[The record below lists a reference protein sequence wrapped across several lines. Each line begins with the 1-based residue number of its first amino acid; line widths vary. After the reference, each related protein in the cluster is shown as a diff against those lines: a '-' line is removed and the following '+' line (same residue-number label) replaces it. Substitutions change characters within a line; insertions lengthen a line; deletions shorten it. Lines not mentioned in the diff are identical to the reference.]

1 MQTLSFS
8 ENLEQDIQTVWE
20 IISDLSRTD
29 WVPGV
34 NEIALNDDTREFFM
48 EGMGK
53 IKEKIL
59 LCDHENKVLKY
70 SAIES
75 PVELNHHLAC
85 IELSE
90 NEVGCE
96 FKWTT
101 EIDPG
106 MYSSGIEQSMITS
119 LKQLKKILNNQ
130 LP

>member
-1 MQTLSFS
+1 MKTLNLT
-8 ENLEQDIQTVWE
+8 ENLSHKASVVWE
-20 IISDLSRTD
+20 VISDISRTD

-34 NEIALNDDTREFFM
+34 DKISLNEDTREFFM

-53 IKEKIL
+53 IKEKIV
-59 LCDHENKVLKY
+59 LCDHENKILKY

-75 PVELNHHLAC
+75 PVELNHHLAY
-85 IELSE
+85 IEISE
-90 NEVGCE
+90 NEMGCD

-101 EIDPG
+101 EIDPEI
-106 MYSSGIEQSMITS
+106 YSSGIEQGMISS

>member
-1 MQTLSFS
+1 MKTLSLTEHLS
-8 ENLEQDIQTVWE
+8 HKASVVWE
-20 IISDLSRTD
+20 VISDISRTD

-34 NEIALNDDTREFFM
+34 DKISLNEDTREFFM

-53 IKEKIL
+53 IKEKIV
-59 LCDHENKVLKY
+59 LCDHENKILKY

-85 IELSE
+85 IEISE
-90 NEVGCE
+90 NGRGCD

-101 EIDPG
+101 EIDPEI
-106 MYSSGIEQSMITS
+106 YSSGIEQGMISS

>member
-1 MQTLSFS
+1 MKTLSLT
-8 ENLEQDIQTVWE
+8 ENLNFKASEVWE
-20 IISDLSRTD
+20 VISDISRTD

-34 NEIALNDDTREFFM
+34 DKISLSEDTREFFM

-53 IKEKIL
+53 IKEKIV

-85 IELSE
+85 IEISE
-90 NEVGCE
+90 NEMGCE

-101 EIDPG
+101 EIEPG

>member
-1 MQTLSFS
+1 MKTLKLT
-8 ENLEQDIQTVWE
+8 ENLSHKASVVWE
-20 IISDLSRTD
+20 VISDISRTD

-34 NEIALNDDTREFFM
+34 DKISLNEDTREFFM

-53 IKEKIL
+53 IKEKIV

-85 IELSE
+85 IEISK
-90 NEVGCE
+90 NEKGCD

-101 EIDPG
+101 EIDPEI
-106 MYSSGIEQSMITS
+106 YSSGIEQGMVSS
-119 LKQLKKILNNQ
+119 LNQLKKILNNQ

>member
-1 MQTLSFS
+1 MKTLSLS
-8 ENLEQDIQTVWE
+8 ENLSHKALVVWE
-20 IISDLSRTD
+20 VISDISRTD

-34 NEIALNDDTREFFM
+34 DKILLNEDTREFFM

-53 IKEKIL
+53 IKEKIV
-59 LCDHENKVLKY
+59 LCDHENMVLKY

-85 IELSE
+85 IEISE
-90 NEVGCE
+90 NKIGCD

-101 EIDPG
+101 EIDPEI
-106 MYSSGIEQSMITS
+106 YSSGIEQGMISS
-119 LKQLKKILNNQ
+119 LKQLKKILNIQ

>member
-1 MQTLSFS
+1 MKILNLT
-8 ENLEQDIQTVWE
+8 ENLSHKASVVWE
-20 IISDLSRTD
+20 VISDISRTD

-34 NEIALNDDTREFFM
+34 DKISLNEDTREFFM

-53 IKEKIL
+53 IKEKIV
-59 LCDHENKVLKY
+59 LCDHENKILKY

-85 IELSE
+85 IEISE
-90 NEVGCE
+90 NKMGCD

-101 EIDPG
+101 EIDPEI
-106 MYSSGIEQSMITS
+106 YSSGIEQGMISS

>member
-1 MQTLSFS
+1 MKTLSLT
-8 ENLEQDIQTVWE
+8 ENLSHKASVVWE
-20 IISDLSRTD
+20 IISDTSRTD

-34 NEIALNDDTREFFM
+34 DKISLNEDTREFFM

-53 IKEKIL
+53 IKEKIV

-75 PVELNHHLAC
+75 PVKLNHHLAC
-85 IELSE
+85 IEINE
-90 NEVGCE
+90 NEMGCD

-101 EIDPG
+101 EIDPEI
-106 MYSSGIEQSMITS
+106 YSSGIEQGMIS
-119 LKQLKKILNNQ
+119 SFKQLKKILNNQ

>member
-1 MQTLSFS
+1 MKTLSLT
-8 ENLEQDIQTVWE
+8 ENLSYKASVVWE
-20 IISDLSRTD
+20 VISDISRTD

-34 NEIALNDDTREFFM
+34 DKILLNEDTREFFM

-53 IKEKIL
+53 IKEKIV
-59 LCDHENKVLKY
+59 LCDHENMVLKY

-85 IELSE
+85 IEISE
-90 NEVGCE
+90 NEIVCD

-101 EIDPG
+101 EIDPEI
-106 MYSSGIEQSMITS
+106 YSSGIEQGMISS

>member
-1 MQTLSFS
+1 V
-8 ENLEQDIQTVWE
+8 VWE
-20 IISDLSRTD
+20 VISDISRTD

-34 NEIALNDDTREFFM
+34 DKILLNEDTREFFM

-53 IKEKIL
+53 IKEKIV
-59 LCDHENKVLKY
+59 LCDHENMVLKY

-85 IELSE
+85 IEISE
-90 NEVGCE
+90 NEIGCD

-101 EIDPG
+101 EIDPEI
-106 MYSSGIEQSMITS
+106 YSSGIEQGMISS

>member
-1 MQTLSFS
+1 MKTLSLT
-8 ENLEQDIQTVWE
+8 ENLSYKASVVWE
-20 IISDLSRTD
+20 VISDISRTD

-34 NEIALNDDTREFFM
+34 DKILLNEDTREFFM

-53 IKEKIL
+53 IKEKIV
-59 LCDHENKVLKY
+59 LCDHENMVLKY

-85 IELSE
+85 IEISE
-90 NEVGCE
+90 NKIGCD

-101 EIDPG
+101 EIDPEI
-106 MYSSGIEQSMITS
+106 YSSGIEQGMISS

>member
-1 MQTLSFS
+1 MKVLKLTESL
-8 ENLEQDIQTVWE
+8 NHKAVTVWKV
-20 IISDLSRTD
+20 ISDLSRTD

-34 NEIALNDDTREFFM
+34 NEISLNNDTREFFM

-53 IKEKIL
+53 IKEKII
-59 LCDHENKVLKY
+59 LCDHENRILKY

-90 NEVGCE
+90 NDVGCE

-106 MYSSGIEQSMITS
+106 IYSSGIEQSMISS
-119 LKQLKKILNNQ
+119 LNQLKKILNIQ

>member
-1 MQTLSFS
+1 MNVLKLSES
-8 ENLEQDIQTVWE
+8 LNHTAVTVWKV
-20 IISDLSRTD
+20 ISDLSRTD

-34 NEIALNDDTREFFM
+34 DEISLQDDTRHFFM

-53 IKEKIL
+53 IKEKIV
-59 LCDHENKVLKY
+59 LCDHENKILKY

-85 IELSE
+85 IEVSE
-90 NEVGCE
+90 NEMGCD

-101 EIDPG
+101 EIDPEI
-106 MYSSGIEQSMITS
+106 YSSGIEQGMISS

>member
-34 NEIALNDDTREFFM
+34 SEISLNDDTREFFM

-59 LCDHENKVLKY
+59 LCDHENKILKY

-75 PVELNHHLAC
+75 PVELNHHFAC

-90 NEVGCE
+90 NDVGCE

-106 MYSSGIEQSMITS
+106 VYSSGIEQGMISS